1 MCSCPPSGGRGVW
14 WTELGG
20 RGLLKGAGGPDG
32 EGDQFNVKRF
42 LVVYSEDIT
51 RTSLAERAATRS
63 VMVSLV
69 VAQNSRRQQVQESAS
84 SVRHRVVGRLF
95 MRLLEQQIET
105 SNMELGVVL
114 SWMNITSSLEC
125 Q

>member
-1 MCSCPPSGGRGVW
+1 
-14 WTELGG
+14 
-20 RGLLKGAGGPDG
+20 
-32 EGDQFNVKRF
+32 
-42 LVVYSEDIT
+42 
-51 RTSLAERAATRS
+51 
-63 VMVSLV
+63 MVALV
-69 VAQNSRRQQVQESAS
+69 VAQDSRRQQVQESAS
-84 SVRHRVVGRLF
+84 SVRHRVVGGLF